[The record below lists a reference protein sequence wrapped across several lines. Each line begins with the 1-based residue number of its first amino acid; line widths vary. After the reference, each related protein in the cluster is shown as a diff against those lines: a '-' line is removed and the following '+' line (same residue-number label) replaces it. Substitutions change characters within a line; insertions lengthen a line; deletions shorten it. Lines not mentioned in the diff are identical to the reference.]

1 MSPINSKYPAE
12 IKNILHSYMPEADY
26 GRLEEVWA
34 FAAEVHEGRKHFSGQ
49 SYLQHTKEVALTLA
63 SMKLDYDTIL
73 AGILHGAIKAGV
85 EEKELRKRFGDDV
98 ADIVTGA
105 TRITNVQ
112 FHNDI
117 DEQAEGLRKMLLAMA
132 SDVRVLLVQLVDRL
146 NDMFFLDHRSEERQL
161 EIAHET
167 MTIYA
172 PLASRLGIDWLK
184 RELED
189 QSFKYLH
196 PYEYKEL
203 NDEMESSL
211 EEREA
216 YVAEML
222 DILKTRLKENDIE
235 PLRVLGRP
243 KHLYSIYKKL
253 VAQNISLDKV
263 YDKVAFRII
272 VETVKDCYESLGVI
286 HGEWIPVPGR
296 IKDFISVPKAN
307 NYQSMHTT
315 VAGPHKQFVE
325 IQIRTEEMDRIA
337 SDGVA
342 AHWAYKEGQK
352 TAGSDAKLFSDLK
365 NMVKSLKDVED
376 PREFLDSFKGE
387 LYEPDI
393 YVLTPNGQVKEF
405 PARSCPIDFA
415 YAVHTEV
422 GNKCTGAKVNGRLV
436 PLKYQMQNG
445 DIVEIITSTSQH
457 PRNGWLDLV
466 QTGRAKAR
474 IRAWFR
480 IEENE
485 KFFKIGREIC
495 EKEMRGQDTGLK
507 RLIKSGEIK
516 PILKKLRCN
525 GPDDLYIKVGS
536 GAITVEYLK
545 KALPS
550 SNLDLENEE
559 PAYIEL
565 STGQTESVKFA
576 RRAKN
581 SLSIAGIDG
590 MLVKISQCCRPVPGD
605 KITGFITQGRGV
617 TVHKSSC
624 ANLLASDPNRRIE
637 VSWSETSTTTYRGVL
652 CAITENTKGI
662 FSEVSAVVG
671 GEDIVVVELNA
682 RMKPDDTAEFTIA
695 MEVKNTEQLQHVML
709 RLKQMPE
716 VISVR
721 RV

>member
-1 MSPINSKYPAE
+1 MPALNSQCPAE
-12 IKNILHSYMPEADY
+12 IKNVLQSYLPEVDY
-26 GRLEEVWA
+26 DRLEEVWQY
-34 FAAEVHEGRKHFSGQ
+34 AAKVYDGITHFSGL
-49 SYLQHTKEVALTLA
+49 SYLEHTQEVASTLA
-63 SMKLDYDTIL
+63 SMNLDFDTIL
-73 AGILHGAIKAGV
+73 AGILHGVIKAGV
-85 EEKELRKRFGDDV
+85 EEKEIRKKFGDEI
-98 ADIVTGA
+98 ADIVIGA

-112 FHNDI
+112 FSNDI

-132 SDVRVLLVQLVDRL
+132 SDVRVLLIQLVDRL
-146 NDMFFLDHRSEERQL
+146 NDMFFLDKRSEERRL

-196 PYEYKEL
+196 PYEYEEL
-203 NDEMESSL
+203 NRDMASSL
-211 EEREA
+211 AEREE

-222 DILKTRLKENDIE
+222 DLLNRRLKENNIQ
-235 PLRVLGRP
+235 PLRVIGRP

-253 VAQNISLDKV
+253 LAQKIPLEKV

-272 VETVKDCYESLGVI
+272 VETVKECYESLGVI
-286 HGEWIPVPGR
+286 HGDWTPVPGR

-315 VAGPHKQFVE
+315 VAGPHNQFVE
-325 IQIRTEEMDRIA
+325 IQIRTEEMDKIA
-337 SDGVA
+337 SEGVA

-352 TAGSDAKLFSDLK
+352 TAGSDAKLFSNLK

-415 YAVHTEV
+415 YSVHTEV
-422 GNKCTGAKVNGRLV
+422 GNKCTGAKVNNKLV
-436 PLKYQMQNG
+436 PLKYQMKNG
-445 DIVEIITSTSQH
+445 DIVEIITSASQH
-457 PRNGWLDLV
+457 PRNGWLDIV

-480 IEENE
+480 IEENKE
-485 KFFKIGREIC
+485 FYKIGREIC
-495 EKEMRGQDTGLK
+495 EKEMRGQEIGLK
-507 RLIKSGEIK
+507 RMVKSGEFQ

-525 GPDDLYIKVGS
+525 SQEDLFIKLGS
-536 GAITVEYLK
+536 GAITGEHLQ

-550 SNLDLENEE
+550 NDRISDTEEASVVDL
-559 PAYIEL
+559 
-565 STGQTESVKFA
+565 SVGQPETKQRKKGKE
-576 RRAKN
+576 
-581 SLSIAGIDG
+581 SLSIAGVDG

-605 KITGFITQGRGV
+605 KITGFVTQGRGV

-624 ANLLASDPNRRIE
+624 VNLLSSDPNRRIE
-637 VSWSETSTTTYRGVL
+637 VSWSDTATTKYRGVL
-652 CAITENTKGI
+652 TAITENTKGI
-662 FSEVSAVVG
+662 FSELSAVVG
-671 GEDIVVVELNA
+671 GEDVVVVEMNA
-682 RMKPDDTAEFTIA
+682 RVKADDTAEFTIG
-695 MEVKNTEQLQHVML
+695 MEVSNTEQLQHVML